1 MPFSLLPFP
10 LPPLLLPGNT
20 DACGGKGVA
29 SPGRQQCPLA
39 TAVQSTSLA
48 MGISLTISS
57 INCHFPPIYLFCDIF
72 LCRSASLSLF
82 RSLCGCSL
90 LLLLL
95 LLPVY
100 TFPGCAAATAT
111 MASNVLQQIRS
122 LIYAKTCFDPPPLP
136 RSRVPPSLLRQRQA
150 DSQTGR

>member
-10 LPPLLLPGNT
+10 LPPPCQ
-20 DACGGKGVA
+20 ACTVA
-29 SPGRQQCPLA
+29 SVAEKESPRLA
-39 TAVQSTSLA
+39 DSSIRSPWRSTSPA

-72 LCRSASLSLF
+72 LCLSLPLSPSLLLF
-82 RSLCGCSL
+82 RCLCGCFL

-122 LIYAKTCFDPPPLP
+122 LIYAKTCFDPTPLSSP
-136 RSRVPPSLLRQRQA
+136 FPLSRQPDGQINR
-150 DSQTGR
+150 